1 MAMSVVEKKAKWM
14 KTAKVIYWT
23 VTLLFVSAI
32 GSGGVMMLIGNPAN
46 VKGITDLGY
55 PAYLC
60 TILGVAKILGSI
72 AILFG
77 GRFPTLKEWAYA
89 GISFDL
95 LGASASYAFTGGP
108 VAHMVAPLVIWVL
121 VLISHRQWKTG
132 WM

>member
-1 MAMSVVEKKAKWM
+1 MTADMEAKKKKWL

-32 GSGGVMMLIGNPAN
+32 GSGGVMMLIGNPQN

-77 GRFPTLKEWAYA
+77 GKFPTLKEWAYA

-95 LGASASYAFTGGP
+95 LGASASYALDGGP
-108 VAHMVAPLVIWVL
+108 VAHMIAPLVIWVL

>member
-1 MAMSVVEKKAKWM
+1 MAMFMAEKKAKWM
-14 KTAKVIYWT
+14 KTAKVIYWI

-32 GSGGVMMLIGNPAN
+32 GSGGVMMLIGNPEN

-77 GRFPTLKEWAYA
+77 GKFRTLKEWAYA

-95 LGASASYAFTGGP
+95 LGASASYALHGGTLL
-108 VAHMVAPLVIWVL
+108 HMIAPLVLLVF